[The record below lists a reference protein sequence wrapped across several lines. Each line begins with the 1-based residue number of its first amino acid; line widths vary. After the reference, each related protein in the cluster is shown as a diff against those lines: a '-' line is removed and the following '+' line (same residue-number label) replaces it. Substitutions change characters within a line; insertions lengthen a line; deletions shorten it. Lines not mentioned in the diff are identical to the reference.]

1 MPELAIDRQS
11 SARAPFLGPARRTD
25 EIPVDGLWIWLRS
38 RLSRAGA
45 RLRRRQAMT
54 AARAAISLAE
64 RLQSETEDSLEAR
77 RQAIVNA
84 LRFNG
89 YRRSS
94 IIEGLALAR
103 EMCRRRI
110 GFVPYLEQVAGGY
123 ALVRNAAIEM
133 DTGEG
138 KTLTA
143 VFPCAIHGF
152 AGRAVHV
159 VTSNDYLANRDGAF
173 LRPVLEGLGLSVGIV
188 VHESTPAQRREAYAC
203 DVTFVSNKE
212 VAFDYLK
219 DRLTLDAVTGDV
231 DLHTKTRRL
240 LSSQARRSDRI
251 MRGLDVAIVDE
262 VDSVLVDDAGTPLL
276 ISAHVDN
283 RIDEATTRE
292 ALELAS
298 CLVAREDFVAD
309 HHGIAVELTERGITK
324 VDRLTGEMGGAWRQR
339 VRRYEMVRAAIT
351 AIHSLQ
357 RDRHYLIRDG
367 KIVLIDEFSG
377 RTMPDRYWGH
387 DLHRMVEMKE
397 CCPSSGE
404 RKTLAS
410 ISFQRFFRSYRDL
423 AGMSGTIRE
432 VAVELSAVY
441 GLSLTRIPRRRP
453 LRRRF
458 DGRSV
463 YANRAETWEATARLV
478 KKFHERGQPVLVG
491 VRSVREAVLGSEALL
506 RHGIEHTVLSA
517 AHDQH
522 EAEIVAKAGQLGA
535 VTIAT
540 NMAGRGTDIR
550 LGDGVAELGGLV
562 VMICE
567 RHDARRID
575 RQLMG
580 RCARQGDP
588 GIVVE
593 LLSREDSILK
603 HVWAFR
609 HLAGRTDWA
618 RWFSGLPYREAQ
630 WRIEQENAR
639 RRVELVKRDDRMRRM
654 LGFAGGLD

>member
-1 MPELAIDRQS
+1 MSDFAIDPQS
-11 SARAPFLGPARRTD
+11 NLRTPFLRPAGRSAD
-25 EIPVDGLWIWLRS
+25 IAVDGLWTWVRS
-38 RLSRAGA
+38 RVSRGGA
-45 RLRRRQAMT
+45 QLRRSQAMT

-64 RLQSETEDSLEAR
+64 RFQAADDDVLNRD
-77 RQAIVNA
+77 RQAIAND
-84 LRFNG
+84 LRFKG
-89 YRRSS
+89 YRRAS

-103 EMCRRRI
+103 EMCRRKI

-159 VTSNDYLANRDGAF
+159 VTSNDYLANRDGTF

-188 VHESTPAQRREAYAC
+188 VHESTPTQRREAYGC
-203 DVTFVSNKE
+203 DITFVSNKE
-212 VAFDYLK
+212 VAFDYLR
-219 DRLTLDAVTGDV
+219 DRLTVESVIGDIEV
-231 DLHTKTRRL
+231 HAKTRRM
-240 LSSQARRSDRI
+240 LSSESSAANRI

-276 ISAHVDN
+276 ISSQAAN
-283 RIDEATTRE
+283 RIDGATTRE
-292 ALELAS
+292 ALDIAKA
-298 CLVAREDFVAD
+298 LVVREDFVAD
-309 HHGIAVELTERGITK
+309 HHGIAVELTDRGVTK
-324 VDRLTGEMGGAWRQR
+324 VDHLTAELDGAWKQR

-351 AIHSLQ
+351 ATHSLE
-357 RDRHYLIRDG
+357 RDRHYLVREG

-387 DLHRMVEMKE
+387 DLHHMVEMKE
-397 CCPSSGE
+397 GCASSGE

-458 DGRSV
+458 LGRNV
-463 YANRAETWEATARLV
+463 YASRTDTWDAAARLV
-478 KKFHERGQPVLVG
+478 RTFHERGQPVLVG
-491 VRSVREAVLGSEALL
+491 VRTVREAGLGSEALV

-522 EAEIVAKAGQLGA
+522 EAEIIAKAGEPGA

-540 NMAGRGTDIR
+540 NMAGRGTDIK
-550 LGDGVAELGGLV
+550 LGKGVADLGGLV

-593 LLSREDSILK
+593 LLSREDSILR
-603 HVWAFR
+603 HARAFR

-618 RWFSGLPYREAQ
+618 HWFSGLPFREAQ

-639 RRVELVKRDDRMRRM
+639 RRIELVKRDDRMRRM